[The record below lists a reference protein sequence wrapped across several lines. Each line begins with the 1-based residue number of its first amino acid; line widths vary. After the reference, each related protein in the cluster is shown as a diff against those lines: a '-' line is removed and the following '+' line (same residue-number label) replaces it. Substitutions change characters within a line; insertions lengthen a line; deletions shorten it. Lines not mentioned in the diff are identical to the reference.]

1 LHLTASGERRTNY
14 SLASTLDPLLGI
26 FTGVF
31 AYYLYETNH
40 RTAPSPEQK
49 LDALVRWKIEKY
61 QAGRAQRDSAGTG
74 SEADQD
80 WSKALAQVKEK

>member
-1 LHLTASGERRTNY
+1 MPPALLSR
-14 SLASTLDPLLGI
+14 TLDPLLGI

-31 AYYLYETNH
+31 AYYLYETNP

-61 QAGRAQRDSAGTG
+61 QANRTQRDSVGAG
-74 SEADQD
+74 SDADQD
-80 WSKALAQVKEK
+80 WSKVLAQVKEK